1 SDGSPGATAGT
12 SRSSW
17 RGGAPASYAHTC
29 PRSTR
34 SIAPPKPFASS
45 PIAKRR
51 ARSSSPSATA
61 DRHGKAPERNGQEE
75 SEQQRARHA
84 DAERRPRK
92 PGLVDTQS
100 DRVPN
105 DGPERAGDADPQA
118 PHVLLQ
124 DEREVGAISGP
135 TPRLSASSIAV
146 VSTERLSAQ
155 AWATASP
162 T

>member
-1 SDGSPGATAGT
+1 SDGSPSATAGT

-34 SIAPPKPFASS
+34 SIAPPRPFASS

-75 SEQQRARHA
+75 SEQQRARHV

-92 PGLVDTQS
+92 PLVDAQA
-100 DRVPN
+100 DRVAN
-105 DGPERAGDADPQA
+105 DGSERTGDADPQE
-118 PHVLLQ
+118 PHVLLPDDRQ
-124 DEREVGAISGP
+124 VGAISGT
-135 TPRLSASSIAV
+135 TPWFSASSP
-146 VSTERLSAQ
+146 SCRRRG
-155 AWATASP
+155 
-162 T
+162 